1 MAGNDWG
8 NDGRHMMDWVRA
20 YIETFGNNVP
30 VWGLPPMTEDELNKA
45 IQKQIEL
52 GKPFDVKTDR
62 EIKY

>member
-1 MAGNDWG
+1 
-8 NDGRHMMDWVRA
+8 MMDWVRA
-20 YIETFGNNVP
+20 YIETFGKNVP
-30 VWGLPPMTEDELNKA
+30 IWGLPPMTEDELNKA